1 MEASLYR
8 CIDETFEY
16 KNYLYLVSRFQ
27 CYHGTEISQHD
38 LRITLVKYVDDLTWY
53 NPDC

>member
-1 MEASLYR
+1 MTKIWKHR
-8 CIDETFEY
+8 CIGETFEY

-38 LRITLVKYVDDLTWY
+38 LRITLVKYVDDLT
-53 NPDC
+53 